1 MLRDALSTP
10 VRTRDA
16 ATTLLIGGVLV
27 FGAALGPAGL
37 ALALSG
43 VPVGLVGLPLAV
55 LPALVLRGYY
65 LRVVAAGVAGDP
77 AAPSLVGWGGLL
89 RDGVRSAVLTVGYLL
104 PGVVLLVG
112 TLLVAGLLAPAP
124 PTDPS
129 AVDPGTVAPAPGD
142 GVRAL
147 ATLAVL
153 ALGGLLLLC
162 YGLAYLYLRPAA
174 LVVLATTEGVR
185 PAFGPRAVGRVAG
198 SRGFAVGWLLA
209 AVVLV
214 VGALVAVPLSVV
226 LVGFVGLVY
235 LQVVAHSLFGR
246 GAATVLADSP
256 DAGPAEPTT
265 PLPRGDRPATAGGVS
280 AAVQTGRSVPLRS
293 GGDVSR
299 EPDGTPADHPRAT
312 DDPPSTDDDDLRA
325 GDGDHPRA
333 TDDPPAGDGND
344 RRDGDRSPEGPDPF
358 RWGRTEE

>member
-37 ALALSG
+37 VLALSG
-43 VPVGLVGLPLAV
+43 APVGLVGLPLAV

-89 RDGVRSAVLTVGYLL
+89 RDGVRSALLTVGYLL
-104 PGVVLLVG
+104 PGVLLLVG
-112 TLLVAGLLAPAP
+112 TLLVAGLLAPSP

-153 ALGGLLLLC
+153 ALGGLLLVG

-185 PAFGPRAVGRVAG
+185 PAFGLRSVGRIAA

-214 VGALVAVPLSVV
+214 VGALVAVPLSLV

-246 GAATVLADSP
+246 GAADALAEESDVGP
-256 DAGPAEPTT
+256 DEPTV
-265 PLPRGDRPATAGGVS
+265 PVPRDGRPATVGGVS
-280 AAVQTGRSVPLRS
+280 AAVQTGRGVPLRPEETTTDGATVDEARTDEAS
-293 GGDVSR
+293 PHETP
-299 EPDGTPADHPRAT
+299 EP
-312 DDPPSTDDDDLRA
+312 
-325 GDGDHPRA
+325 
-333 TDDPPAGDGND
+333 
-344 RRDGDRSPEGPDPF
+344 RDGDRTASGAGTGTDPDPF
-358 RWGRTEE
+358 RWGPGREE